1 MSKKKLLEEAQI
13 RRMFQ
18 LAGMPAI
25 GEGFIGGKF
34 SNLEEEEKEEEKDD
48 IEEGGMKYKKEKD
61 EDEVEEGMKYSR
73 EEEEGD
79 AEMEAGDEEPADALG
94 GEPEAEMGAEPAA
107 EAGGDIPQD
116 KVEAIVDAVLAG
128 IEKETGVP
136 LERVPEE
143 GGAEEAPAEEPEM
156 AMGGDEEGDDDMADL
171 QEADEK
177 AVIEKMINQKLQN
190 AETLESYGMMD
201 EAAAEREAANALKQK
216 LKSLGESFSEAT
228 LDEVSRRV
236 ARRLIQL
243 TKKNK

>member
-79 AEMEAGDEEPADALG
+79 AEMEAGDEEPADDLG
-94 GEPEAEMGAEPAA
+94 GEAEMGAEPAA

-156 AMGGDEEGDDDMADL
+156 AMGGDEEGGDDMADL